1 MAKTKPVLMSA
12 LPGVCVCMCVCVW
25 GEGGGGVLQI
35 SSDRDYQRIFLGL
48 KFLIPVFFGY
58 SNNLNICS
66 SANVSGK
73 LRLRTLARDILR
85 AN

>member
-1 MAKTKPVLMSA
+1 MAKTKPVLMTA
-12 LPGVCVCMCVCVW
+12 LPGVCVCVW
-25 GEGGGGVLQI
+25 GEGVLQI
-35 SSDRDYQRIFLGL
+35 SSDRDYRRIFLGL

-66 SANVSGK
+66 SANVSRK
-73 LRLRTLARDILR
+73 LRLRNLARDILR

>member
-12 LPGVCVCMCVCVW
+12 LPGVCVCVW
-25 GEGGGGVLQI
+25 GEWGGGVLQI
-35 SSDRDYQRIFLGL
+35 SSDRNYQRIFLGL

-73 LRLRTLARDILR
+73 LRLRNLARDILR